1 MGLLIKLQNGDTQLK
16 SLKFGKDRPGGGDS
30 GQPYIQKP
38 ISEPGQ
44 LAQADTDF
52 LLRGGIKAPIDSAT
66 DVVRLSK
73 YFTNLK
79 SPEGLLF
86 TAKQNVL
93 SLTAPKTE
101 ASGKMNGGPYTPL
114 STLAQAGVNFVG
126 GHLNKQGLDPTG
138 TSPTFSI
145 KDYGPIV
152 YQKNQDG
159 GNRLVE
165 ILDTTQNIYTDTPNV
180 LSYKGGPGSTL
191 GIGSTNIKFATN
203 ANGAPVRTGLNGT
216 YNVNW
221 PFTRPEVSYNLENIF
236 VGKGAKSSL
245 SLLYVEKNNL
255 TIDALLGNRYFELF
269 NNRPFLRTDLQT
281 TDNAFAPIGITEQHK
296 TEVKDTIINFYK
308 SEINNKLVD
317 FGRQLVVDSKYQT
330 DSGYFE
336 ALSPLLPNKPLGRY
350 SSELTLTTDS
360 QHVGTK
366 DIDKSTALNSSKT
379 QGYLANLNKNSGNY
393 VEGNELI
400 TYHNPYR
407 VGGHG
412 ISYDFRK
419 TLRSKR
425 GFKDVTDPDFPQY
438 DRISPEV
445 IPDYSKVRTL
455 DRIYY
460 DSKAKKRTSNNI
472 ENGNGLIDF
481 KISVVNPSSP
491 NPSNE
496 KTLSFRAY
504 IDALSDSYNADWA
517 SQNYMGRAESF
528 YKYNAFSRDI
538 SLGFTVVADSKDN
551 LAGMY
556 NQLNILASS
565 IAPTYTNFGYMA
577 GNLHRITIGDYIN
590 AQYGVVTGLTY
601 EIMDESPWEV
611 DQNNQLPYYIQVTGF
626 NFKVIH
632 NFRPEMKWDGNYHDF
647 IDQSSPSPQSKPK
660 KPSKPKPKTKK

>member
-101 ASGKMNGGPYTPL
+101 TSGKINGGLYTPL

-216 YNVNW
+216 YNVDW

-255 TIDALLGNRYFELF
+255 NIDVLLGNRYFELF

-281 TDNAFAPIGITEQHK
+281 TDNAFAPIGVTEQRK
-296 TEVKDTIINFYK
+296 AEVKDTIISFYK
-308 SEINNKLVD
+308 SEINNKLVN
-317 FGRQLVVDSKYQT
+317 FGRQLVVDSQYQA
-330 DSGYFE
+330 DSGHFE

-350 SSELTLTTDS
+350 SSELTLTTDL

-366 DIDKSTALNSSKT
+366 DIDKSTALDSPET

-393 VEGNELI
+393 VEDNELI

-407 VGGHG
+407 VGGRG

-425 GFKDVTDPDFPQY
+425 GFKDAITPLFSQY
-438 DRISPEV
+438 DRILPEKV
-445 IPDYSKVRTL
+445 PDYSQVTTIDK
-455 DRIYY
+455 IYY
-460 DSKAKKRTSNNI
+460 RSTDKRTSNDI
-472 ENGNGLIDF
+472 ENGDSLIDF
-481 KISVVNPSSP
+481 KIDIVNPEA
-491 NPSNE
+491 PSTE
-496 KTLSFRAY
+496 KTLNFRAY
-504 IDALSDSYNADWA
+504 IDSLSDSYNADWA

-577 GNLHRITIGDYIN
+577 GNLHKITIGNYIRG
-590 AQYGVVTGLTY
+590 QYGVVTGLTY
-601 EIMDESPWEV
+601 DIMDESPWEINK
-611 DQNNQLPYYIQVTGF
+611 NNQLPYYIKVTGL
-626 NFKVIH
+626 NFKVVH
-632 NFRPEMKWDGNYHDF
+632 NFRPEMKWKDDIGLIKYHQF
-647 IDQSSPSPQSKPK
+647 INQQ
-660 KPSKPKPKTKK
+660 

>member
-44 LAQADTDF
+44 LAQADSDF
-52 LLRGGIKAPIDSAT
+52 LLRGGIKAPLDAAA
-66 DVVRLSK
+66 DVSRLSK

-101 ASGKMNGGPYTPL
+101 ASDKVNGGIYTPL
-114 STLAQAGVNFVG
+114 STLAQAGVGFIG

-145 KDYGPIV
+145 KDYGPVV
-152 YQKNQDG
+152 YKKNQDG
-159 GNRLVE
+159 ENRLVG
-165 ILDTTQNIYTDTPNV
+165 ILDTTITQYTDTPNI

-191 GIGSTNIKFATN
+191 GIGNTNIKFATD

-216 YNVNW
+216 YNANF
-221 PFTRPEVSYNLENIF
+221 PFTRPEVNYNLESIF
-236 VGKGAKSSL
+236 TGKGLKPSL
-245 SLLYVEKNNL
+245 SVLYAEKNNL

-281 TDNAFAPIGITEQHK
+281 VDNPFAPMGVTEQRK
-296 TEVKDTIINFYK
+296 TEVRDTVIGFYK
-308 SEINNKLVD
+308 SEINNKLVN
-317 FGRQLVVDSKYQT
+317 FGRQLVVDSQYQT

-350 SSELTLTTDS
+350 SSELTLITDP
-360 QHVGTK
+360 QHVGTE
-366 DIDKSTALNSSKT
+366 DLPKSTALNSSETK
-379 QGYLANLNKNSGNY
+379 GYLANLNKNSGDY
-393 VEGNELI
+393 VENNELI

-407 VGGHG
+407 VGGRG

-425 GFKDVTDPDFPQY
+425 GFKDVANPKYPQY
-438 DRISPEV
+438 DRILPEEV
-445 IPDYSKVRTL
+445 PDYSQVTTI
-455 DRIYY
+455 DNIYY
-460 DSKAKKRTSNNI
+460 NSSDKRTSNNI
-472 ENGNGLIDF
+472 EQGLGLIDF
-481 KISVVNPSSP
+481 KISIVNPTAP
-491 NPSNE
+491 DPSNE
-496 KTLSFRAY
+496 KTLNFRAY
-504 IDALSDSYNADWA
+504 IDSLSDSYNADWA

-565 IAPTYTNFGYMA
+565 IAPTYTDFGYMA
-577 GNLHRITIGDYIN
+577 GNLHRITMGDYIN
-590 AQYGVVTGLTY
+590 AQYGVVTGFTY

-611 DQNNQLPYYIQVTGF
+611 DRNEQLPYYIQVTGF
-626 NFKVIH
+626 NFKVVH
-632 NFRPEMKWDGNYHDF
+632 NFRPEMKWDNNYHQF
-647 IDQSSPSPQSKPK
+647 INQ
-660 KPSKPKPKTKK
+660 

>member
-86 TAKQNVL
+86 TAKQNIL

-101 ASGKMNGGPYTPL
+101 ASGKINGGLYTPL
-114 STLAQAGVNFVG
+114 STLAQAGVNFIG

-165 ILDTTQNIYTDTPNV
+165 ILDTTQNVYTDTPNV

-216 YNVNW
+216 YNVNF

-236 VGKGAKSSL
+236 VGKGAKPSL
-245 SLLYVEKNNL
+245 SVLYAEKNNL
-255 TIDALLGNRYFELF
+255 TIDKLLGNNYFESY
-269 NNRPFLRTDLQT
+269 NNRPFLRGDSQT
-281 TDNAFAPIGITEQHK
+281 VDNPFIPTIKDVNLRDQSKIQYVSPI
-296 TEVKDTIINFYK
+296 
-308 SEINNKLVD
+308 NKILNESGAGTTTGLEGS
-317 FGRQLVVDSKYQT
+317 GRQIVVDPKIFTTSTSGSTTLGPSST
-330 DSGYFE
+330 DGR
-336 ALSPLLPNKPLGRY
+336 PLDVY
-350 SSELTLTTDS
+350 SSKNTLWNDNLNQTFYQS
-360 QHVGTK
+360 PK
-366 DIDKSTALNSSKT
+366 DHIN
-379 QGYLANLNKNSGNY
+379 GYLANLDKNAGYFYDTTNNNKLAFKINQY
-393 VEGNELI
+393 
-400 TYHNPYR
+400 PR
-407 VGGHG
+407 G
-412 ISYDFRK
+412 IAPDFRK
-419 TLRSKR
+419 TSRKIR
-425 GFKDVTDPDFPQY
+425 GFTDAPDTLNY
-438 DRISPEV
+438 DIISTSSSYL
-445 IPDYSKVRTL
+445 DNSKTI

-460 DSKAKKRTSNNI
+460 NSSDKRISNNI
-472 ENGNGLIDF
+472 ENGNGLIAF
-481 KISVVNPSSP
+481 KIDIVNPQSP
-491 NPSNE
+491 TQE
-496 KTLSFRAY
+496 KTLNFRAY

-565 IAPTYTNFGYMA
+565 IAPTYTDFGYMA

-590 AQYGVVTGLTY
+590 AQYGVVTGFTY

-611 DQNNQLPYYIQVTGF
+611 NKNEQLPYYIQVTGF
-626 NFKVIH
+626 NFKVVH
-632 NFRPEMKWDGNYHDF
+632 NFRPEMKWDNNYHQF
-647 IDQSSPSPQSKPK
+647 INQ
-660 KPSKPKPKTKK
+660 

>member
-44 LAQADTDF
+44 LAQADSDF
-52 LLRGGIKAPIDSAT
+52 LLRGGIKAPLDAAT
-66 DVVRLSK
+66 DVARLSK

-101 ASGKMNGGPYTPL
+101 ASGKVNGGIYTPL
-114 STLAQAGVNFVG
+114 STLAQAGVGFIG

-191 GIGSTNIKFATN
+191 GIGNTNIKFATD

-216 YNVNW
+216 YNVNF
-221 PFTRPEVSYNLENIF
+221 PFTRPEVNYNLESIF
-236 VGKGAKSSL
+236 TGKGLKPSL
-245 SLLYVEKNNL
+245 SVLYAEKNNL

-281 TDNAFAPIGITEQHK
+281 VDNAFVPMGVTEQRK
-296 TEVKDTIINFYK
+296 AEVRDTVISFYK
-308 SEINNKLVD
+308 SEINNKLVN
-317 FGRQLVVDSKYQT
+317 FGRQLVVDSQYQT
-330 DSGYFE
+330 ETGHFE
-336 ALSPLLPNKPLGRY
+336 AFSPLLPNKPLGRY

-360 QHVGTK
+360 QHIGTK
-366 DIDKSTALNSSKT
+366 DIEKSTGLNSSETK
-379 QGYLANLNKNSGNY
+379 GYLANLNKNSGNY
-393 VEGNELI
+393 VDGNELI

-425 GFKDVTDPDFPQY
+425 GFNDVNDSQFPQY
-438 DRISPEV
+438 DYILPLNV
-445 IPDYSKVRTL
+445 PDYSKVKTL
-455 DRIYY
+455 DKIYY
-460 DSKAKKRTSNNI
+460 DSKSEKRLSTDI
-472 ENGNGLIDF
+472 EKGLGLIDF
-481 KISVVNPSSP
+481 KISVVNPTSP
-491 NPSNE
+491 DPANE
-496 KTLSFRAY
+496 ETLNFRAY
-504 IDALSDSYNADWA
+504 IDSFSDSYNADWNE
-517 SQNYMGRAESF
+517 QNYMGRAESF
-528 YKYNAFSRDI
+528 FKYTAFSRDI
-538 SLGFTVVADSKDN
+538 SLGFTVAADSKNN
-551 LAGMY
+551 LKGMY
-556 NQLNILASS
+556 NQLNILAAS
-565 IAPTYTNFGYMA
+565 IAPTYTDYGYMA

-590 AQYGVVTGLTY
+590 AQYGVVTGFTY

-611 DQNNQLPYYIQVTGF
+611 DQDNQLPYYIQVTGF
-626 NFKVIH
+626 NFKIVH
-632 NFRPEMKWDGNYHDF
+632 NFRPESRFSGKHQF
-647 IDQSSPSPQSKPK
+647 IDQSTPA
-660 KPSKPKPKTKK
+660 KPKPVKPAKPNTKAKK